1 MISSQMKRIIS
12 TSEIIG
18 SFTRNDREFEVCAS
32 AEADFDEARS
42 QLRLELDS
50 FIRPVDIRSKE
61 KHLVADWLPKKESLQ
76 ESVSQA
82 EAVELAKEIF
92 HRWVGK
98 VRQSVPSPIHN
109 N

>member
-1 MISSQMKRIIS
+1 MKRIIS

-18 SFTRNDREFEVCAS
+18 SFTRDDHEFEVCAS
-32 AEADFDEARS
+32 AEADFDEEKS
-42 QLRLELDS
+42 QLLLDLDS

-61 KHLVADWLPKKESLQ
+61 KHLPADWLPKKQSLK
-76 ESVSQA
+76 ESVSRD
-82 EAVELAKEIF
+82 EAVELTKEIF

-109 N
+109 